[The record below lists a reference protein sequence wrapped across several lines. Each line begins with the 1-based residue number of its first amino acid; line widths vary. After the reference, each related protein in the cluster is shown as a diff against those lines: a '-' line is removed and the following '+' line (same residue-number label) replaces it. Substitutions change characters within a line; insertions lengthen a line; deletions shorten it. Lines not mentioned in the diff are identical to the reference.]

1 MISIIDI
8 QSADYSAT
16 SPQPVRAALIA
27 DTVSDLPAPTGITG
41 YQLTQGSTCIVIAD
55 SAFYRMQSGG
65 TWVQQL
71 QDVTADTYT
80 RAQIDAYIAALQT
93 QITTISTAL
102 VDVVDSGAKNL
113 ADPYAA
119 CGYSGQGSQYPI
131 ETGGVKYTLNQDGT
145 ITATQ
150 QASATTTLKIPVTL
164 VVGETYHISGCP
176 AGGASNTYRV
186 DLRKKLTTTVVAYD
200 YGTGTDFTPDQTDY
214 DLCIR
219 YQNQYTA
226 AQTYAPMICK
236 KSLWTISPAFT
247 QYAPTNA
254 QLYALYRSLL

>member
-16 SPQPVRAALIA
+16 SPQPVRADLIA
-27 DTVSDLPAPTGITG
+27 DTVSDLPTPTGISG

-80 RAQIDAYIAALQT
+80 RAQIDAYIASLQT
-93 QITTISTAL
+93 QIDTVTAVL
-102 VDVVDSGAKNL
+102 PHLIDTGAKNL

-119 CGYSGQGSQYPI
+119 CGYSGQGAQYPI
-131 ETGGVKYTLNQDGT
+131 EVGSVKYTLNSDGT
-145 ITATQ
+145 ISATQ

-176 AGGASNTYRV
+176 AGGASNTYRI
-186 DLRKKLTTTVVAYD
+186 DLRKQGTTTVVAHD

>member
-8 QSADYSAT
+8 QASSYT
-16 SPQPVRAALIA
+16 SGTTQPVRAALIA
-27 DTVSDLPAPTGITG
+27 DTVADLPAPTGITG

-65 TWVQQL
+65 AWVQQL

-93 QITTISTAL
+93 QITTISTAM

-119 CGYSGQGSQYPI
+119 CGYSGQGASYPI
-131 ETGGVKYTLNQDGT
+131 TNGNVKYTLNPDGT
-145 ITATQ
+145 ISATQ
-150 QASATTTLKIPVTL
+150 TASATTTLKIPVTL
-164 VVGETYHISGCP
+164 TVGTQYMITGCP
-176 AGGASNTYRV
+176 AGGTSTTYRL
-186 DLRKKLTTTVVAYD
+186 DLRKAGTNTVLAYD
-200 YGTGTDFTPDQTDY
+200 YGTGTDFTSDQAAY

-219 YQNQYTA
+219 YQNAYTA
-226 AQTYAPMICK
+226 AQTFSPMICK
-236 KSLWTISPAFT
+236 KTLYDISPVFMP
-247 QYAPTNA
+247 YSPTNA
-254 QLYALYRSLL
+254 QLYSLYRSLI